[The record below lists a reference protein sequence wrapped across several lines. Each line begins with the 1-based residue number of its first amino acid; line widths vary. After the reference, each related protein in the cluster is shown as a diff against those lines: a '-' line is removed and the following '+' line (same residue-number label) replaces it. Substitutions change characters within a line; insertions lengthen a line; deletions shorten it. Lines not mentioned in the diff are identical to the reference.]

1 MMYVRIRK
9 QENREYLVLTTKDK
23 KRVKIN
29 LNRLKYKP
37 IHAIQLIYSLHAGQ
51 ILQLGGSV
59 SIMKNLDGTFAISD
73 YAKYLA
79 REKEFKKS
87 VKGGDEFKV
96 AKPWCFSD
104 GDFCLSMET
113 VSIGEKVRIKILNG
127 QIYCLTEN
135 SGLVKI
141 PYFVLEK
148 AVNPIEDFDYS
159 KIILDPSKL
168 VKGKKYYVGDTIVSL
183 LKRFRNKETQIFG
196 KAETLDETYLN
207 SWEAG
212 ERIQL
217 GFTDSGLWYSL
228 WYPAE
233 EKYKPYDNPGIQ
245 LIHEVVIRKRDGKK
259 MAIDG
264 YARLGDK
271 LLYILFRGDA
281 HNYTPEEMLADFTW
295 EDGTPFGQEDMK

>member
-37 IHAIQLIYSLHAGQ
+37 IHAIQLIYSLSAGQ

-73 YAKYLA
+73 YAKYIA

-87 VKGGDEFKV
+87 VKGGDEFRV
-96 AKPWCFSD
+96 AKTWCFGD
-104 GDFCLSMET
+104 GDFYYSMENLS
-113 VSIGEKVRIKILNG
+113 VGEKVKIKILNG
-127 QIYCLTEN
+127 QVYCLTEN

-148 AVNPIEDFDYS
+148 TVNPIEDFDYS

-168 VKGKKYYVGDTIVSL
+168 VKGKKYYAGDSVLSL
-183 LKRFRNKETQIFG
+183 LKKIGNNETRIFG
-196 KAETLDETYLN
+196 KAETLDVGYLA
-207 SWEAG
+207 SPRVS

-217 GFTDSGLWYSL
+217 GFTDSGFWYSL
-228 WYPAE
+228 WYPVE
-233 EKYKPYDNPGIQ
+233 EKYKPYAKPDLAWLGKNVKAKASGETTMISKITYSTRGEFVNLSNGIMF
-245 LIHEVVIRKRDGKK
+245 E
-259 MAIDG
+259 
-264 YARLGDK
+264 LGMMFEH
-271 LLYILFRGDA
+271 Y
-281 HNYTPEEMLADFTW
+281 TW
-295 EDGTPFGQEDMK
+295 EDGTPFGDVEDEKR